1 MPPPALRLLPFL
13 AWRHRVTAATLRA
26 DLLAGLLGA
35 LIVLPQGVAY
45 ATLAGLPPQYGL
57 YGAMLPAVVG
67 ALWGS
72 SWHLVS
78 GPTNATSLM
87 VSASLSALALPFSPE
102 YLRLALTLGLM
113 IGLIKLV
120 LGLAR
125 LGALVNFVSTTVVL
139 GFTAGAGLLI
149 IAAQLSNF
157 FGLPAAHPA
166 SFVNALTSFARHA
179 TEIDGW
185 TAAVGVVTLVASL
198 ASRRVLP
205 RVPYLLTGMV
215 VGSVFA
221 YALARAGIAQVATV
235 GPLPSAVPPPSLP
248 AFSGETWRMLAPIA
262 FALTVI
268 GLTEAVASARAVAA
282 RSGQR
287 IDGNQEFIGQGLAN
301 IAGAFTSSYPTSGSF
316 NRTGANFEAGA
327 KTPLA
332 AVFSAGFL
340 VVVLLLVAPLAAY
353 LPLAVMAALLL
364 IIAWGLIDLARIRE
378 IVRIGRSEALV
389 LTVTFLATL
398 LVQLE
403 FAILVGVL
411 CSLFAYLNRTT
422 HPAIH
427 AVAPDPASPQRRFIP
442 VAASGE
448 PGRLPE
454 CPQLALL
461 RVDGSLFF
469 GAVDHVRDELE
480 ALRRGASARP
490 HVLLI
495 GSGINFID
503 VAGAEL
509 LAQEA
514 EAQRAAGGALYLCNL
529 KPTVVDVLERAGLI
543 DRIGR
548 DRIFATK
555 DEAIRGIYPRLDS
568 AICRASDARI
578 FIECQTHL
586 PDGSPRPAG

>member
-1 MPPPALRLLPFL
+1 MPPLALRLLPFL

-26 DLLAGLLGA
+26 DLPAGLLGA
-35 LIVLPQGVAY
+35 LIVLPQAVAF

-57 YGAMLPAVVG
+57 YGAMLPAIVG

-87 VSASLSALALPFSPE
+87 VSASLGALALPFSPE
-102 YLRLALTLGLM
+102 YLSLALTLGLM
-113 IGLIKLV
+113 IGLIKLG

-125 LGALVNFVSTTVVL
+125 LGTLVNFISTTVVV

-149 IAAQLSNF
+149 VAAQLANF
-157 FGLPAAHPA
+157 FGVPAAHPA
-166 SFVNALTSFARHA
+166 TFTHALTSFAQHA
-179 TEIDGW
+179 GDIDRW
-185 TAAVGVVTLVASL
+185 TVAVGAVTLAAAL
-198 ASRRVLP
+198 AGRRALP
-205 RVPYLLTGMV
+205 RIPYMLTGMV
-215 VGSVFA
+215 AGSGFA
-221 YALARAGIAQVATV
+221 YALARAGVAHVPTI
-235 GPLPSAVPPPSLP
+235 GPLPSAIPHFSLP
-248 AFSGETWRMLAPIA
+248 DFSGDTWRMLAPIA

-301 IAGAFTSSYPTSGSF
+301 IAGAFSSSYPTSGSF
-316 NRTGANFEAGA
+316 NRTSANYEAGA
-327 KTPLA
+327 KTPMA
-332 AVFSAGFL
+332 ALFAAGFL
-340 VVVLLLVAPLAAY
+340 LLVLLLVAPLAAY
-353 LPLAVMAALLL
+353 LPLAVMAALLFVV
-364 IIAWGLIDLARIRE
+364 AWGLIDFNRIRE
-378 IVRIGRSEALV
+378 IVRAGRGEALV
-389 LTVTFLATL
+389 LAVTFLATL
-398 LVQLE
+398 FVQLE

-427 AVAPDPASPQRRFIP
+427 AVAPDPASARRHFAP
-442 VAASGE
+442 VAISGA
-448 PGRLPE
+448 PGRLTE

-469 GAVDHVRDELE
+469 GAVDHVRDEL
-480 ALRRGASARP
+480 AAMRGTASARK

-514 EAQRAAGGALYLCNL
+514 DAQRIAGGALYLCNL
-529 KPTVVDVLERAGLI
+529 KPTVVDVLERAGLV

-555 DEAIRGIYPRLDS
+555 DEAIRGVYARLDS
-568 AICRASDARI
+568 AICQASSARI

-586 PDGSPRPAG
+586 PDGSPRQID

>member
-1 MPPPALRLLPFL
+1 MPPLTLRLFPFL
-13 AWRHRVTAATLRA
+13 RWRHRVTAATLRA
-26 DLLAGLLGA
+26 DLAAGLLGS
-35 LIVLPQGVAY
+35 LIVLPQAVAF
-45 ATLAGLPPQYGL
+45 ATLAGLPPEYGL

-113 IGLIKLV
+113 IGLIKLA
-120 LGLAR
+120 LGFAR
-125 LGALVNFVSTTVVL
+125 LGALVNFISTTVII
-139 GFTAGAGLLI
+139 GFTAGVGLLVI
-149 IAAQLSNF
+149 VGQLANF
-157 FGLPAAHPA
+157 FGVPAAHPA
-166 SFVNALTSFARHA
+166 SFTHALASFARQA
-179 TEIDGW
+179 GEIDRW
-185 TAAVGVVTLVASL
+185 TTAVGAVTLVAAL
-198 ASRRVLP
+198 AVRRALP
-205 RVPYLLTGMV
+205 RIPYMLAGMIA
-215 VGSVFA
+215 GSVFA
-221 YALARAGIAQVATV
+221 YALAHAGIAHVPTI
-235 GPLPSAVPPPSLP
+235 GPLPSALPQPSLP
-248 AFSGETWRMLAPIA
+248 DFSGDTWRMLAPIA
-262 FALTVI
+262 FALTVV
-268 GLTEAVASARAVAA
+268 GLTEAVASGRAVAA

-301 IAGAFTSSYPTSGSF
+301 IAGAFSSSYPTSGSF
-316 NRTGANFEAGA
+316 NRTGANYEAGA
-327 KTPLA
+327 KTPMA
-332 AVFSAGFL
+332 ALFSALFL
-340 VVVLLLVAPLAAY
+340 LLVLLLIAPLAAY
-353 LPLAVMAALLL
+353 LPLAAVAALLF
-364 IIAWGLIDLARIRE
+364 IVAWGLIDLDRVRE
-378 IVRIGRSEALV
+378 IVRVGRSEALV
-389 LTVTFLATL
+389 LAVTFLATL
-398 LVQLE
+398 FVQLE

-411 CSLFAYLNRTT
+411 CSVFAYLNRTT

-442 VAASGE
+442 VTASGS

-469 GAVDHVRDELE
+469 GAVDHVKDELE
-480 ALRRGASARP
+480 ALRAARSARP

-514 EAQRAAGGALYLCNL
+514 AAQRAAGGTLYLCNL
-529 KPTVVDVLERAGLI
+529 KPAVVDVLERSGLV

-555 DEAIRGIYPRLDS
+555 DEAIRGIYARLDS
-568 AICRASDARI
+568 AICQASTARI
-578 FIECQTHL
+578 FIECQTYL
-586 PDGSPRPAG
+586 PDGRPRQGG